1 MAIVK
6 GICKNIENCDKAE
19 NKEIQDIEKSAAFVC
34 EECGKPLVPAFP
46 TGGDGGGGG
55 SRLWL
60 WVVIAVVVLAGGGAG
75 YYFYSSGD
83 TEPITVL
90 TEDET
95 VTTEEPVSE
104 PPTAEPEAVDAT
116 VTLQSCLNEGTLI
129 DNNNGTGS
137 ISTPYGKYEGDL
149 KNGKANGNGTFQFFK
164 TCRISKRD
172 NQERSGE
179 TGDYLVGQFADNEVI
194 SAKWLDKEKEQKGTV
209 IIGQSGV

>member
-46 TGGDGGGGG
+46 TGGGGGG

-90 TEDET
+90 TEEET
-95 VTTEEPVSE
+95 VTTEEPISE

>member
-46 TGGDGGGGG
+46 TGGGGGGG

-90 TEDET
+90 TEEET